1 MSSGEGDQPF
11 CAQFYALA
19 LRPTV
24 LVAQIRCWSFLIS
37 PAIRWQRTC
46 GFIAMTSPQSHLSAR
61 RARLR
66 PDHIPIDPLGDL
78 DAFELRRVTSAGMGL
93 LHRRPP
99 RTTLSD
105 VVREFAP
112 NWFTVTMGT
121 GAFALALNQFP
132 LPLPGASD
140 IAGGLWLLDLML
152 FVLFTILYAARW
164 IFFFDGARQ
173 IFWHPVLSMFLG
185 AIPMGLATI
194 INGLLVFGVPF
205 WGKSAVSVAHALWWA
220 DAAMSVACS

>member
-1 MSSGEGDQPF
+1 
-11 CAQFYALA
+11 
-19 LRPTV
+19 
-24 LVAQIRCWSFLIS
+24 
-37 PAIRWQRTC
+37 
-46 GFIAMTSPQSHLSAR
+46 MTSPQSDLSAR

-66 PDHIPIDPLGDL
+66 RDRIPIDKLGDL
-78 DAFELRRVTSAGMGL
+78 DAFELRRVTSAGMGM

-105 VVREFAP
+105 VVREFAL

-173 IFWHPVLSMFLG
+173 IFWHSVLSMFLG

-205 WGKSAVSVAHALWWA
+205 FGKSAVSVGHALWWA
-220 DAAMSVACS
+220 DAAMSVGSGLLVPFLMFTIQHHSLERMTAVWLLPIVAAEVAAASGALLVPHLSA